1 MSQPFV
7 GEVRLFPYNFAPVGW
22 FDCAGQL
29 LPISEYEVLFMLIG
43 TTYGGDGVTTFGLPN
58 LCGRVPIHQGTG
70 NQLGTYVL
78 GQMSGTET
86 VTLTTAQ
93 LPAHT
98 HTFNAVSSA
107 ASSPAPGPAL
117 QLGAVSGDTLYTDS
131 TTGLGSGNL
140 AAASVSAV
148 GGSQPHDNTM
158 PSLVARYCIAW
169 AGVFPSQG

>member
-7 GEVRLFPYNFAPVGW
+7 GEVRLFPYNFAPAGW
-22 FDCAGQL
+22 FDCDGRL
-29 LPISEYEVLFMLIG
+29 LPISEYDVLYTLLG

-58 LCGRVPIHQGTG
+58 LCGRVPVHQGTG
-70 NQLGTYVL
+70 NGLGTYVL
-78 GQMSGTET
+78 GQVGGSES

-98 HTFNAVSSA
+98 HAFNAVNSA
-107 ASSPAPGPAL
+107 ATSPAPGPTL

-131 TTGLGSGNL
+131 TTNLGSGTL
-140 AAASVSAV
+140 VAASVSAI